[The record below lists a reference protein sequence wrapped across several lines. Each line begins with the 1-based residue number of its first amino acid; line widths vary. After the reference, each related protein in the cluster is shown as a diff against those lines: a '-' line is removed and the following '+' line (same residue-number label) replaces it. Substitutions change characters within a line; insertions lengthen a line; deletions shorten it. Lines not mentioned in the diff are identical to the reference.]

1 MARQIN
7 LLVNFDGFRR
17 WEISVGHLQQT
28 TLPRY
33 SYYIQTK
40 NVLLTR
46 RRATVGL
53 LIILITT
60 RAPFLNFHGGIFIE
74 LGETNSI
81 RFGQNRIY
89 DAITRKLLVATRG
102 RGILKTMRGSVLRNF
117 APVPLEA

>member
-1 MARQIN
+1 MASE
-7 LLVNFDGFRR
+7 DGKYPSAIYNRPLYR
-17 WEISVGHLQQT
+17 S
-28 TLPRY
+28 Y